1 MKPLVDK
8 INGKALVLGML
19 ALVVAVS
26 AIGVVYT
33 KHLNRKYFT
42 ELQKLEKHRDEMNIE
57 WGQLQLEK
65 STFATSSEIE
75 KAAREKLG
83 MKQPPLNEIIMVK
96 P

>member
-1 MKPLVDK
+1 MKALLRK
-8 INGKALVLGML
+8 ANGKLFML
-19 ALVVAVS
+19 AVLALCVAVS

-33 KHLNRKYFT
+33 KHLNRKYFI
-42 ELQKLEKHRDEMNIE
+42 ELHKQEKIRDEMNIE

-75 KAAREKLG
+75 KAARERLG
-83 MKQPPLNEIIMVK
+83 MKLPPLSEIIMVR